1 MCPPQE
7 GGTANS
13 SPGVESTTTD
23 VLALSVEIANRP
35 VDWPGAVGHLR
46 SVSSRD
52 SLSPEQLRHWVGEAQ
67 AGHREAFDHLT
78 RHFASMVHGVLLAH
92 APRTEVDDLLQDV
105 FLKAWQSLSSLREAQ
120 SFGPWLATL
129 ARNRA
134 VDFQRRKR
142 PEVDIDA
149 LEISDA
155 KSGHHAEAIRILE
168 LIRTLPETYREALIL
183 RLVEGLS
190 GPEIALRTGL
200 THGSVRVNL
209 HRGLGLLRSKLGVKS

>member
-1 MCPPQE
+1 MTVN
-7 GGTANS
+7 TAK
-13 SPGVESTTTD
+13 
-23 VLALSVEIANRP
+23 RP
-35 VDWPGAVGHLR
+35 VDWSGVVGQLR
-46 SVSSRD
+46 RVSSREMLPPD
-52 SLSPEQLRHWVGEAQ
+52 LLARWVAEAQ
-67 AGHREAFDHLT
+67 AGHRDAFDHLT

-134 VDFQRRKR
+134 TDFQRRRR
-142 PEVDIDA
+142 PEVPLDA
-149 LEISDA
+149 LDLA
-155 KSGHHAEAIRILE
+155 DDKSGHQAEAVRILE

-183 RLVEGLS
+183 RLVEGLT
-190 GPEIALRTGL
+190 GPEIASRTGL

-209 HRGLGLLRSKLGVKS
+209 HRGLGLLRSKLGVTS